1 MKQLLI
7 TITLLFSIVY
17 ANGQAPQSFNFQGIA
32 RDASGNPIVSTTIS
46 IRSSV
51 LSSSATGTVEY
62 SEIQNPVTNQFGLFT
77 IAIGAN
83 GFLNVP
89 ASSYT
94 AAQLDDN
101 STAIGGDFFG
111 KNGGENYLRSFWGYV
126 IDRNNGNLGYNN
138 GSYSSGTLPDG
149 GMVVLLLYDIER
161 LQRLLEQIL

>member
-77 IAIGAN
+77 IAIGA
-83 GFLNVP
+83 
-89 ASSYT
+89 
-94 AAQLDDN
+94 
-101 STAIGGDFFG
+101 
-111 KNGGENYLRSFWGYV
+111 
-126 IDRNNGNLGYNN
+126 
-138 GSYSSGTLPDG
+138 
-149 GMVVLLLYDIER
+149 
-161 LQRLLEQIL
+161 